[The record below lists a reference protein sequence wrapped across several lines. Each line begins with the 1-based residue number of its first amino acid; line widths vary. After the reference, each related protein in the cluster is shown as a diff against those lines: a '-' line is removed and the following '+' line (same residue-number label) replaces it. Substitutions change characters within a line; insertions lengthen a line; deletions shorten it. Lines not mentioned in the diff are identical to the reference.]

1 MIPGD
6 ASSIAARL
14 MSDFAMRTGLS
25 SAALRPQRYLWT
37 DAFAVC
43 NFFELFARTG
53 DQTHRRCAVDLID
66 QVHEVLGRY
75 RNDDMRSD
83 WISGLDDE
91 AGRQRPTAGG
101 LRIGKPLKEREAD
114 EPIDEQLEWDRDGQY
129 FHYLTKWVHALCQA
143 GFATG
148 NTAYARWAVELGEAA
163 FAGFVRRSG
172 SGQVIG
178 LYWKMSTDL
187 SRPLVPAM
195 GMHDALDGFITF
207 REAQHAVAAMSAD
220 VGAND
225 LSAAIE
231 SLSALCQHRDWTTDD
246 PLGIGGL
253 LFDACRLVRLIKEE
267 RFDDVR
273 LLEGLLDASLHGL
286 TAFLASGALR
296 RPVSHRLPFR
306 ELGLAIGLRGLPKLA
321 DAIAKTGS
329 GFGRRSALQQVFDQ
343 LLKYESLSEEIVS
356 AWLPHAQHQENW
368 QAHQDINDV
377 MLATALIPDMFLSV
391 GERSAL
397 VS

>member
-1 MIPGD
+1 
-6 ASSIAARL
+6 
-14 MSDFAMRTGLS
+14 
-25 SAALRPQRYLWT
+25 
-37 DAFAVC
+37 
-43 NFFELFARTG
+43 
-53 DQTHRRCAVDLID
+53 
-66 QVHEVLGRY
+66 
-75 RNDDMRSD
+75 
-83 WISGLDDE
+83 
-91 AGRQRPTAGG
+91 
-101 LRIGKPLKEREAD
+101 
-114 EPIDEQLEWDRDGQY
+114 
-129 FHYLTKWVHALCQA
+129 
-143 GFATG
+143 
-148 NTAYARWAVELGEAA
+148 
-163 FAGFVRRSG
+163 
-172 SGQVIG
+172 
-178 LYWKMSTDL
+178 MSTDL

-207 REAQHAVAAMSAD
+207 REAQHTAAAMSVD

-231 SLSALCQHRDWTTDD
+231 SLSALCHHRDWTTDD
-246 PLGIGGL
+246 PLGIGGV

-273 LLEGLLDASLHGL
+273 LLEALLDASLHGL
-286 TAFLASGALR
+286 TGFLANGALR

-306 ELGLAIGLRGLPKLA
+306 ELGLAIGLRGLPKVA

-343 LLKYESLSEEIVS
+343 LLKYGSLSEEIVS

-391 GERSAL
+391 GERSPL
-397 VS
+397 